1 MDSASTDR
9 LSFWHI
15 SDPHVME
22 TLDMSQRMQNHELMQ
37 IPHITSSLDS
47 SGTATQ
53 VRKSYTPYPVIL
65 LVSGP
70 LPSCRRE
77 KIMLHLEG
85 MGQSVLRGGI
95 FMKSKSIDLEST
107 F

>member
-1 MDSASTDR
+1 
-9 LSFWHI
+9 
-15 SDPHVME
+15 
-22 TLDMSQRMQNHELMQ
+22 MSQRMQNHELMQ

-70 LPSCRRE
+70 LPSSRGE

-85 MGQSVLRGGI
+85 MRQS
-95 FMKSKSIDLEST
+95 
-107 F
+107 

>member
-1 MDSASTDR
+1 
-9 LSFWHI
+9 
-15 SDPHVME
+15 
-22 TLDMSQRMQNHELMQ
+22 MSQRMQNHELMQ

-70 LPSCRRE
+70 LPSSRGE

-85 MGQSVLRGGI
+85 MGQS
-95 FMKSKSIDLEST
+95 
-107 F
+107 